1 MMNDLKALFQKL
13 KSLCT
18 NKGFD
23 TTNYLLK
30 STANRTRLLKSIKDY
45 ENGLAQ
51 ERSLIEE

>member
-1 MMNDLKALFQKL
+1 MNDLKALFQKL